1 METSTEKFLAW
12 FCCAVVL
19 VLGVS
24 TLTIVVAPVIR
35 HFLFAGTLFC
45 TQVKAQV
52 EEAYIVGSS
61 RSVPHS
67 HTGHGPSPGS
77 GIRDLKFFLVA
88 RYQYHDKSYTTR
100 TYALYNEDVSLP
112 GHRGGGSDEEYF
124 ASAVD
129 RLRQVVP
136 NTAYTFLQP
145 KESRISGEA
154 VKNAM
159 ADIPEGTPH
168 GEMDLKILKWVPGW
182 NYYNMPFSDGI
193 KLRTF
198 LFLSIFLLIFGTL
211 AGFVVTGAMKI
222 YPEPKDFI
230 SRTWPGWAFGLFITF
245 IVYRAEFFL
254 NNRPPPEREIE
265 ETVTS
270 NQIHRS

>member
-1 METSTEKFLAW
+1 METFTEKFLAW

-24 TLTIVVAPVIR
+24 TLTIVVAPLIR
-35 HFLFAGTLFC
+35 HFLFAGTLLC

-52 EEAYIVGSS
+52 EDAYIVGSS
-61 RSVPHS
+61 RSVRHS
-67 HTGHGPSPGS
+67 HTGPGPSPGA

-88 RYQYHDKSYTTR
+88 RYHFRGKTYTTR

-112 GHRGGGSDEEYF
+112 GRRGGGSDEEYF
-124 ASAVD
+124 ATAVD

-154 VKNAM
+154 VKSAM
-159 ADIPEGTPH
+159 ADIPEGIPH
-168 GEMDLKILKWVPGW
+168 GQMDFKILKWAPGW
-182 NYYNMPFSDGI
+182 NYYNLPFSDGI
-193 KLRTF
+193 NPRTF
-198 LFLSIFLLIFGTL
+198 GFFLIFLVVFGAF
-211 AGFVVTGAMKI
+211 AGFIVMGAMKI

-254 NNRPPPEREIE
+254 NNRPPPERRID
-265 ETVTS
+265 ETVPS
-270 NQIHRS
+270 SKIHRS